1 MIIYFNK
8 EKTNFQ
14 VIRPS
19 VKFDGDWKGL
29 ADAITNSGKTKYG
42 EVRNYFT
49 FEIL

>member
-14 VIRPS
+14 VIRPTHL
-19 VKFDGDWKGL
+19 FDGDWKGL
-29 ADAITNSGKTKYG
+29 ADALTNSGKTKYG
-42 EVRNYFT
+42 EIKNYHS